1 MQLTRF
7 TFDIIGVSPI
17 MFHNA
22 ASMQP
27 RDPNALKGAKKE
39 TTEGQ
44 SLDPSL
50 YINGD
55 GNLYIPSAAFRNALI
70 AASKG
75 RKIGKTGAAFV
86 IQGSVFPVDD
96 EIQLLDPKT
105 KKPIP
110 KTAAVEDRRSA
121 VNNNCKPPARIIAIR
136 PKLLAWACVL
146 VVEVDETLINIDV
159 VAEILNIAGRVIGVG
174 AFRVEKKGTFGRF
187 DAKLRK

>member
-1 MQLTRF
+1 MKLSRF
-7 TFDIIGVSPI
+7 TFEITGVSPLL
-17 MFHNA
+17 MHNA

-27 RDPNALKGAKKE
+27 RDPNALKGAKKDPLD
-39 TTEGQ
+39 T
-44 SLDPSL
+44 SLEPSM
-50 YINGD
+50 YIDGN

-96 EIQLLDPKT
+96 EIALIDPKT

-110 KTAAVEDRRSA
+110 KTAAIEDRRSA

-136 PKLLAWACVL
+136 PKVL
-146 VVEVDETLINIDV
+146 NWSCALNLEVDETLVN
-159 VAEILNIAGRVIGVG
+159 VAIVEEILGIAGRVIGVG